1 MCQRND
7 SIFKML
13 INFRVQTD
21 LKYLF
26 NVKIYMSAKMSDGA
40 NFGNIQQKRIA
51 TYYDEKS
58 SEISSLANLRISI
71 EIYEWIDPSQ
81 SCGLNFHAL
90 IH

>member
-1 MCQRND
+1 
-7 SIFKML
+7 
-13 INFRVQTD
+13 
-21 LKYLF
+21 
-26 NVKIYMSAKMSDGA
+26 MSDGA

-71 EIYEWIDPSQ
+71 EIYEWIDPSL

-90 IH
+90 IHWHFLLPSFAIMHVYRSVHIYKGWIFSSYT